1 MHSREAA
8 PARCSMVMYLA
19 GYSMVMYLG
28 GYSMV
33 MYLAGYSMV
42 MYLAGYF
49 MLALAAIHSIGA
61 IHSSA
66 AIHSLGV
73 IGVAES
79 GVFTGW
85 HSICCIGGYLA
96 YYFIRFGFR
105 LGINSIEFGWVYL
118 VRDLGLFIVALP
130 HLITSFAAIHL
141 KTASAPFLITPS
153 INFRL

>member
-8 PARCSMVMYLA
+8 PAR
-19 GYSMVMYLG
+19 YSMVMYLG
-28 GYSMV
+28 GYC
-33 MYLAGYSMV
+33 
-42 MYLAGYF
+42 
-49 MLALAAIHSIGA
+49 MLALAAIHSIGV
-61 IHSSA
+61 ID
-66 AIHSLGV
+66 V

-85 HSICCIGGYLA
+85 HSIFCIGGYLA

-130 HLITSFAAIHL
+130 HLITTFAAIH
-141 KTASAPFLITPS
+141 LITPS

>member
-8 PARCSMVMYLA
+8 PARYSMVMYLA
-19 GYSMVMYLG
+19 R
-28 GYSMV
+28 YSMV
-33 MYLAGYSMV
+33 MYLAGYC
-42 MYLAGYF
+42 
-49 MLALAAIHSIGA
+49 MLALAVIHSIG
-61 IHSSA
+61 
-66 AIHSLGV
+66 V
-73 IGVAES
+73 IGVVES

-85 HSICCIGGYLA
+85 HSIFCIGGYLA

-130 HLITSFAAIHL
+130 HLITTFAAIH
-141 KTASAPFLITPS
+141 LITPS

>member
-8 PARCSMVMYLA
+8 PAR
-19 GYSMVMYLG
+19 
-28 GYSMV
+28 YSMV
-33 MYLAGYSMV
+33 MYLAGYC
-42 MYLAGYF
+42 
-49 MLALAAIHSIGA
+49 MLALAVIHSIDVIGVV
-61 IHSSA
+61 
-66 AIHSLGV
+66 GV
-73 IGVAES
+73 IGVIGVVES

-85 HSICCIGGYLA
+85 HSIFCIGGYLA

-130 HLITSFAAIHL
+130 HLITTFAAIH
-141 KTASAPFLITPS
+141 LITPS